1 MVRASISRLT
11 FVALLFC
18 VFTLSP
24 AFSARAAELI
34 MFEELGCPWCER
46 WRKEVG
52 VAYPNTPEGKRAPL
66 RRIDIA
72 KARESGV
79 HLATPIVVSP
89 TFVLA
94 DKGREIG
101 RIIGYPGAD
110 FFWGMLG
117 ELLAKLQRT
126 TTGNRPR
133 LVDSLPVPYD
143 AETLAPAIRP
153 DRSLAPS

>member
-1 MVRASISRLT
+1 MSRLT
-11 FVALLFC
+11 FVALLCC
-18 VFTLSP
+18 VFTLGAVP
-24 AFSARAAELI
+24 AARSAELI

-52 VAYPNTPEGKRAPL
+52 VAYPNSPEGKRAPL

-79 HLATPIVVSP
+79 HLNSPIVVSP

-117 ELLAKLQRT
+117 DLLAKLDRT
-126 TTGNRPR
+126 TANDPARFSGPMRVR
-133 LVDSLPVPYD
+133 YD
-143 AETLAPAIRP
+143 DDALDFVHGPIR
-153 DRSLAPS
+153 

>member
-1 MVRASISRLT
+1 MDRASISRLT
-11 FVALLFC
+11 FIALLFC
-18 VFTLSP
+18 AFTLSA

-117 ELLAKLQRT
+117 ELFAKLDRT
-126 TTGNRPR
+126 TIGGRPR
-133 LVDSLPVPYD
+133 FAGWMLVGYD
-143 AETLAPAIRP
+143 ADTLNPVIRP
-153 DRSLAPS
+153 F